1 MMQLDLKDFPLISVD
16 KIRYSD
22 ADRQGH
28 VNNAVF
34 ASYLETGRVEL
45 LYSPKISNLSDEMNF
60 VIVNLN
66 LHFLKEILWPGE
78 VEIGTGII
86 KVGNSSITI
95 YQKIFQNGQ
104 CVAESESTIVQV
116 EKSTGK
122 SSPITE
128 ETRNALQ
135 QFLFST
141 ANI

>member
-141 ANI
+141 TNI